1 MISTVQNEFVY
12 VLKHDKN
19 HLSNI
24 LDSLRDDI
32 MKVPEDPY
40 IVYPILGS
48 NSNEKNKGKLLDF
61 DKSVNS
67 LLPVMQGVD
76 LTGIWA
82 SGSIYDGA
90 ANSLG
95 QQHWFETET
104 FSLDYSLITKDK
116 KMVKDCFA
124 GTHWDQKKYE
134 KYLNES
140 KLKIQIMQKDSIK
153 IDPGKYK
160 TYIAPAGVADI
171 IDMFSWGGI
180 SESALQQ
187 KDSALLKMREEEIKL
202 SPCFSLT
209 EDFSSGMVPRF
220 NDDGEVAPESLPL
233 IVQGSL
239 LNTMVSTR
247 TEKEYGVKSNYADEN
262 EGLRSPKISKGELSE
277 NQILNKFIPNL
288 IL

>member
-1 MISTVQNEFVY
+1 
-12 VLKHDKN
+12 
-19 HLSNI
+19 
-24 LDSLRDDI
+24 
-32 MKVPEDPY
+32 
-40 IVYPILGS
+40 
-48 NSNEKNKGKLLDF
+48 
-61 DKSVNS
+61 
-67 LLPVMQGVD
+67 
-76 LTGIWA
+76 
-82 SGSIYDGA
+82 
-90 ANSLG
+90 
-95 QQHWFETET
+95 
-104 FSLDYSLITKDK
+104 
-116 KMVKDCFA
+116 
-124 GTHWDQKKYE
+124 
-134 KYLNES
+134 
-140 KLKIQIMQKDSIK
+140 MQKDSIK

-247 TEKEYGVKSNYADEN
+247 TEKEYGVKSNYADEMRAYAH
-262 EGLRSPKISKGELSE
+262 LRYQQEIYYETKSKKKL
-277 NQILNKFIPNL
+277 L
-288 IL
+288 